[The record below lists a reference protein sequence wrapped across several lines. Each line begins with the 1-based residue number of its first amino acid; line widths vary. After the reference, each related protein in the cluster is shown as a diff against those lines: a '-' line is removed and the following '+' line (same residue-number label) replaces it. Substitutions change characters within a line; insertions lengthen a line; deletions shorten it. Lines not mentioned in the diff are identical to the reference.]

1 MVKRELKFRIYDEK
15 YNCWYKGLGPLIYA
29 ENPMVKQGYVIQ
41 QFTGIKDDD
50 GKDIY
55 EGDIVEIVWANRKL
69 KTEIKFDHGSFLA
82 AYKTPEDAES
92 YHWLHSIQVYGCP
105 KKVIGNIF
113 EKTH

>member
-15 YNCWYKGLGPLIYA
+15 KECWIKDYIQYYP
-29 ENPMVKQGYVIQ
+29 EEPMVKQGHVIQ
-41 QFTGIKDDD
+41 QFTGLKDDE

-55 EGDIVEIVWANRKL
+55 EGDIVEIVWVNRKL

-82 AYKTPEDAES
+82 AYKTPEDSEA
-92 YHWLHSIQVYGCP
+92 YHWLHSVQVYGCP